1 MATASKRR
9 ATKVRAARTPKVKR
23 SKPAARPARVTR
35 ATKRHHII
43 VGASAAGLA
52 ALEAI
57 RSVDQESEV
66 TVLCKERGALYSR
79 VGLTHFLDGTVKAP
93 GMNMRPPEYARQMQA
108 TILTGVAAA
117 RVDPKA
123 RTVRLSSGKTLGYDT
138 LLVASGSSAVMLPIP
153 GVNLRSVYPCI
164 TRQDAVSIDKAV
176 PTAKQVAVIGAG
188 LIGIQAVDAAVKRG
202 KKVAVIE
209 MMPHVMPA
217 MIDPAGAKLF
227 EDLLRSEGHGVY
239 TGVRATEI
247 LGKAGR
253 VTGVKLETGKVIPC
267 QLLIMAAGVRPN
279 LEFLEG
285 TRIQRRQGL
294 LVDAHQQT
302 SIKGIYAAG
311 DVAET
316 TDLLSGQRVVI
327 AIWPEALNQGRIAG
341 LNMAGRTE
349 SFEGSMSMNVTSV
362 LGLPIASLGL
372 WQETDPAVYRIHTE
386 LNAAKRT
393 YRKLVFRDGRLE
405 GAILVGPAVN
415 TEAGILH
422 NFIRSR
428 QSFTVTPAQ
437 LMAGPISWGRI
448 LRDNRLAGAAASP
461 VPIAPGP

>member
-1 MATASKRR
+1 MAKA
-9 ATKVRAARTPKVKR
+9 VRQ
-23 SKPAARPARVTR
+23 
-35 ATKRHHII
+35 HHVI

-57 RSVDQESEV
+57 REVDTDCAVSVLSRE
-66 TVLCKERGALYSR
+66 KGPLYSR

-93 GMNMRPPEYARQMQA
+93 GMNMRPPDYAKRMSA
-108 TILTGVAAA
+108 TILTGMAAVH
-117 RVDPKA
+117 VDPKA
-123 RTVRLSSGKTLGYDT
+123 RTVKLSTRKALKYDT
-138 LLVASGSSAVMLPIP
+138 LLVASGSSAVILPIP
-153 GVNLRSVYPCI
+153 GANLRGVYPCI
-164 TRQDAVSIDKAV
+164 TRSDAVNIDRAIPKAR
-176 PTAKQVAVIGAG
+176 QVAVIGAG
-188 LIGIQAVDAAVKRG
+188 LIGIQAVDALAKRK

-217 MIDPAGAKLF
+217 MVDPTGAELF
-227 EDLLRSEGHGVY
+227 EGMLRDRGHTVHM
-239 TGVRATEI
+239 GVRATEI

-253 VTGVKLETGKVIPC
+253 ITGVKLENGEIVPC

-285 TRIQRRQGL
+285 TRIQKKQGL

-316 TDLLSGQRVVI
+316 TDMLSGQRVVI

-341 LNMAGRTE
+341 LNMAGVPTKY
-349 SFEGSMSMNVTSV
+349 EGSMAMNVTSV

-372 WQETDPAVYRIHTE
+372 WQVTDTKEYQIHSTLHE
-386 LNAAKRT
+386 GKRT
-393 YRKLVFRDGRLE
+393 YRKLVFKDGKLV
-405 GAILVGPAVN
+405 GAVLVGPQVN
-415 TEAGILH
+415 GEAGILH

-428 QSFTVTPAQ
+428 QSFTLTPDQ
-437 LMAGPISWGRI
+437 FVAGPISWGRV
-448 LRDNRLAGAAASP
+448 LRDNRFAGASGRLAAMAASS
-461 VPIAPGP
+461 